1 MSTDQASNTGWI
13 SDIKIPR
20 TRSYSNWTWS
30 GEVLIIIWI
39 WLLYL
44 SPVSTPTQAIF
55 CTSSFQN
62 QLPALPMVEHKY
74 GTVVIAEGDSMKRQ
88 TLSYVLLFKKWAM
101 GGIVLSP
108 PMVECVSSHI
118 SKTNWAN
125 SMIDDC
131 FLAQYKSERV
141 REKVMPITHLIQPQI
156 SGCSKRD
163 HSKLVHQEMSELMV
177 KSRNK
182 AGENLK
188 TQIYSFPC
196 PQLLFPAS
204 EFIIL

>member
-1 MSTDQASNTGWI
+1 
-13 SDIKIPR
+13 
-20 TRSYSNWTWS
+20 
-30 GEVLIIIWI
+30 
-39 WLLYL
+39 
-44 SPVSTPTQAIF
+44 
-55 CTSSFQN
+55 
-62 QLPALPMVEHKY
+62 
-74 GTVVIAEGDSMKRQ
+74 MKRQ

-204 EFIIL
+204 EFIILQRWLEASATGKDEEGIPSLLKGSQSSFLLVVVHWL